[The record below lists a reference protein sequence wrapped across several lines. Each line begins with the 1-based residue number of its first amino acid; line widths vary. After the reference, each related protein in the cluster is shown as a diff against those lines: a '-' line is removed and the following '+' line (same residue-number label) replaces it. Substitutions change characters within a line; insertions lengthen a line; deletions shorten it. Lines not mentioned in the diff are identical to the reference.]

1 MKHFKLSLRRRIFI
15 FMILLVLG
23 ASILIAGVTIYQ
35 YKEESEDYHRDR
47 LERKEEAIREN
58 INFVLRSTTYEIT
71 PENIA
76 LIFKERN
83 KIYEM
88 SQVHNLPLNIY
99 SLEGNL
105 LLKSKESFFKDSTDI
120 QIKAEI
126 LEDLSTS
133 VDKRF
138 ILKSERNGEKFQ
150 SSFTYITDNKFRPL
164 AILNLPYLEEDDFLN
179 KELAEFLLRLGEV
192 YLLMLVVAIA
202 LSYFLSRYIT
212 RSLKTISDKI
222 TETRLNKRNAKIEI
236 NDASEEI
243 YTLVNAYNSMIDE
256 LEGSAAKLATS
267 EREAAWRE
275 MAKQVAHEIKNPL
288 TPMRLSVQS
297 LSLIHI

>member
-99 SLEGNL
+99 SL
-105 LLKSKESFFKDSTDI
+105 
-120 QIKAEI
+120 
-126 LEDLSTS
+126 
-133 VDKRF
+133 VD
-138 ILKSERNGEKFQ
+138 
-150 SSFTYITDNKFRPL
+150 PL
-164 AILNLPYLEEDDFLN
+164 GI
-179 KELAEFLLRLGEV
+179 
-192 YLLMLVVAIA
+192 
-202 LSYFLSRYIT
+202 
-212 RSLKTISDKI
+212 
-222 TETRLNKRNAKIEI
+222 
-236 NDASEEI
+236 
-243 YTLVNAYNSMIDE
+243 
-256 LEGSAAKLATS
+256 
-267 EREAAWRE
+267 
-275 MAKQVAHEIKNPL
+275 
-288 TPMRLSVQS
+288 
-297 LSLIHI
+297 

>member
-120 QIKAEI
+120 Q
-126 LEDLSTS
+126 
-133 VDKRF
+133 
-138 ILKSERNGEKFQ
+138 
-150 SSFTYITDNKFRPL
+150 
-164 AILNLPYLEEDDFLN
+164 
-179 KELAEFLLRLGEV
+179 
-192 YLLMLVVAIA
+192 
-202 LSYFLSRYIT
+202 
-212 RSLKTISDKI
+212 
-222 TETRLNKRNAKIEI
+222 
-236 NDASEEI
+236 
-243 YTLVNAYNSMIDE
+243 
-256 LEGSAAKLATS
+256 
-267 EREAAWRE
+267 
-275 MAKQVAHEIKNPL
+275 
-288 TPMRLSVQS
+288 